1 MINFDESI
9 LDSVKKFLG
18 LVPEYTEYD
27 SQIITWINSAFV
39 QLNMIGYG
47 PDNTFEISD
56 NSTKW
61 SEYIPD
67 PKYSQVKSYIEAY
80 VRSRFDPPSSSFVL
94 SADKESL
101 DELLW
106 RINILSEE
114 DNDGR

>member
-18 LVPEYTEYD
+18 LIPEYTEFD
-27 SQIITWINSAFV
+27 SQIITLINSAFA

-47 PDNTFEISD
+47 PANTFEISD
-56 NSTKW
+56 DSTKW
-61 SEYIPD
+61 GEYITD
-67 PKYSQVKSYIEAY
+67 SKYSQVKTYIETY
-80 VRSRFDPPSSSFVL
+80 VKNQFDPPSSSFVL
-94 SADKESL
+94 TSYKELL

-114 DNDGR
+114 DNDGQ